1 MRCVSLVLLGSLA
14 GCGGTTSEPVIRL
27 VDVFADANVE
37 GSPAHTAAIPRTEW
51 TFTAPTESSA
61 GWKSVTGVSGLT
73 VRDGKLTGRATTALP
88 VVHVVHDRRPGDLAG
103 HDVLHEVV
111 VRVRASAGTNL
122 AVDLFPAEELDL
134 ERRLQQRREHGWNLT
149 TPLIASDELQ
159 TYRIS
164 ASSGIVPSYPS
175 ASIGHVI
182 LRPTDEAGAEFEI
195 ESVRLVFR
203 KEHLA
208 GIPAGVGWHGLG
220 DIFRETIVSR
230 SPERIELELT
240 VPQRSFLELT
250 IGTVEDAPVTFSV
263 EAERSQGGEGI
274 HLLSRTLTTP
284 NRWEPQYLDRSSL
297 AGERVTL
304 TLSLSA
310 DEAGSIGF
318 WGAPAIRSAGNRRH
332 PDAPQGVII
341 VLLDS
346 LRSDHLKMYGYERE
360 TALTLT
366 RLARE
371 GALFRDVIAQGSWTK
386 VSVPSF
392 LTSTY
397 PTVNGIFDR
406 PHRLPASATTLAEA
420 FRDAGYATWHS
431 SSVPFTG
438 RNSNLHQGVEVL
450 HEYTS
455 FEIPEGQNRVKTA
468 RLVADRLLPWIDAH
482 RDVPFFVFF
491 HAMDPHD
498 DFESYRPYDT
508 LWASPEASAEY
519 RENVEKVRPHIEN
532 PFLQR
537 RGLPTTS
544 ELEKTGIDPEAF
556 VAHEH
561 DWYDGSIRGVDAEV
575 ARIMER
581 LEELGIADD
590 TLIVFLSDHGEEFL
604 EHGSHFHGRHIYG
617 ELVNVPLAF
626 HWPSGV
632 PAGIVRDETVQLLDM
647 AATVLE
653 LAGIPVP
660 GTMQGQSLVPLMS
673 ASGETAAF
681 RTRPAISEY
690 KAPPSEPIGRG
701 RVDAFSIVLDGW
713 KLVHNVRAPDGVEV
727 PELELYDHRADP
739 LNQKNVAKE
748 NPEIVERLAA
758 QLDGWHKR
766 ALENQLATDD
776 AVTDSVSSE
785 ELEKLRSLGY
795 VR

>member
-1 MRCVSLVLLGSLA
+1 MRWVSLVLLCSLA
-14 GCGGTTSEPVIRL
+14 ACGGAISDQPVIRL

-37 GSPAHTAAIPRTEW
+37 GSATPTATIPRTEW
-51 TFTAPTESSA
+51 TFTAPTESNA
-61 GWKSVTGVSGLT
+61 GWKSVTGVSGLA

-88 VVHVVHDRRPGDLAG
+88 VVHVQRTGDLGG

-149 TPLIASDELQ
+149 TPLSASDELQ

-175 ASIGHVI
+175 ASIGHLI

-240 VPQRSFLELT
+240 VPRQSFLELT
-250 IGTVEDAPVTFSV
+250 LGTVEDAPVTFSV
-263 EAERSQGGEGI
+263 EAGRSQGGEGI

-284 NRWEPQYLDRSSL
+284 NRWEPQYLDLSSL

-318 WGAPAIRSAGNRRH
+318 WGAPVIRSAGTRRH

-360 TALTLT
+360 TAPTLT
-366 RLARE
+366 RLAHE

-482 RDVPFFVFF
+482 RNVPFFVFF
-491 HAMDPHD
+491 HAMDPH
-498 DFESYRPYDT
+498 
-508 LWASPEASAEY
+508 
-519 RENVEKVRPHIEN
+519 
-532 PFLQR
+532 
-537 RGLPTTS
+537 
-544 ELEKTGIDPEAF
+544 
-556 VAHEH
+556 
-561 DWYDGSIRGVDAEV
+561 
-575 ARIMER
+575 
-581 LEELGIADD
+581 
-590 TLIVFLSDHGEEFL
+590 
-604 EHGSHFHGRHIYG
+604 
-617 ELVNVPLAF
+617 
-626 HWPSGV
+626 
-632 PAGIVRDETVQLLDM
+632 
-647 AATVLE
+647 
-653 LAGIPVP
+653 
-660 GTMQGQSLVPLMS
+660 
-673 ASGETAAF
+673 
-681 RTRPAISEY
+681 
-690 KAPPSEPIGRG
+690 
-701 RVDAFSIVLDGW
+701 
-713 KLVHNVRAPDGVEV
+713 
-727 PELELYDHRADP
+727 
-739 LNQKNVAKE
+739 
-748 NPEIVERLAA
+748 
-758 QLDGWHKR
+758 
-766 ALENQLATDD
+766 
-776 AVTDSVSSE
+776 
-785 ELEKLRSLGY
+785 
-795 VR
+795 